1 MRIEEILS
9 AYHKKEKD
17 RISAYWWY
25 NNRKD
30 VIKAMEKTY
39 VLGNA
44 SILDEKYVCTVPLE
58 LNSNL
63 SLLL

>member
-1 MRIEEILS
+1 
-9 AYHKKEKD
+9 
-17 RISAYWWY
+17 
-25 NNRKD
+25 
-30 VIKAMEKTY
+30 MEKTY